1 MITFE
6 HQFEALP
13 VIEIRCDFCFSIQGN
28 HVCVC
33 VIKYTHTH
41 IYIYNERLQYSIEIA
56 QKNLCINLNLK
67 FSKLLN
73 DI

>member
-41 IYIYNERLQYSIEIA
+41 IYIYIMKDCNIALRLHRRI
-56 QKNLCINLNLK
+56 
-67 FSKLLN
+67 FV
-73 DI
+73 